1 MPNIKFNYL
10 YRDACNYKKFN
21 SVIFANPQNI
31 EVPTVE
37 ALISSKLI
45 FCHWFYTDQWQVP
58 DLHFDTWN
66 NDLDHTFHEFENV
79 EYTDEAADGDTDIA
93 SFISILQAVV
103 NIP

>member
-1 MPNIKFNYL
+1 
-10 YRDACNYKKFN
+10 
-21 SVIFANPQNI
+21 
-31 EVPTVE
+31 
-37 ALISSKLI
+37 
-45 FCHWFYTDQWQVP
+45 VP